1 MLQQREGLLA
11 EKLQVRDPALDHAL
25 VVRCAE
31 PVFRIEEVVCKTR
44 RVLAI
49 PVELCPKIEEPT
61 RPIPDGEAARPAG
74 FRARLCNERADRG
87 VGDRIV
93 GSFQKLQVGASAPLR
108 RAEVFADRKST
119 RLNSSHGYISYAVF

>member
-11 EKLQVRDPALDHAL
+11 EKLQVEAPPRDHVL
-25 VVRCAE
+25 VLRCAE
-31 PVFRIEEVVCKTR
+31 PVLRIEEVFCKTR

-74 FRARLCNERADRG
+74 FRARLCNERADSG

-93 GSFQKLQVGASAPLR
+93 GSFRSCR
-108 RAEVFADRKST
+108 
-119 RLNSSHGYISYAVF
+119 